1 MNMAAERARI
11 VRIAADGAPIDPLT
25 HGAKAC
31 GLQELMR
38 LGLRVPSAVIVPV
51 EPAAELAAG
60 VETGMVTTVFAELA
74 DAINELT
81 AGWEGDEEHRMAVR
95 SGAAISLPG
104 AFQTLLDV
112 LPEVVPEAIAT
123 VVAST
128 RGRQVEIMVRAMG
141 VDDVPPIAVIVQRQ
155 VDATLDDYSGAGVAT
170 SRDPVTGADGMC
182 GSIAWRCRG
191 DAVMAGTI
199 AVDPIASIESRC
211 PGVAEQLRADTARL
225 EEEIGSPIEVEFVI
239 ESGELW
245 YLQLRTFGL
254 ADAAPS
260 VDAGATTAGTKVVG
274 QGRPASAGIATGEL
288 HVDPDDALDAIEA
301 GRPVV
306 IALETSSP
314 GDVTVMVR
322 ASGVLTVL
330 GSPESHAAVV
340 TRGASV
346 PAIVAVQG
354 LSINEHGIS
363 IGERTV
369 RVGEQLTVD
378 GTRGV
383 VLVADP

>member
-1 MNMAAERARI
+1 MESAAERDQI
-11 VRIAADGAPIDPLT
+11 VQISADGAPLDPLT
-25 HGAKAC
+25 HGGKAC

-38 LGLRVPSAVIVPV
+38 LGLRVPPAVIVPM
-51 EPAAELAAG
+51 EPAAEIAAG
-60 VETGMVTTVFAELA
+60 VETGVVTREFSELA
-74 DAINELT
+74 DAVDEMT
-81 AGWEGDEEHRMAVR
+81 VGWKCDEGRLAVR

-112 LPEVVPEAIAT
+112 LPVVVPEAVAA

-128 RGRQVEIMVRAMG
+128 RGLRAETIVRAMG
-141 VDDVPPIAVIVQRQ
+141 VDEVPPTAVIVQRQ
-155 VDATLDDYSGAGVAT
+155 VDTTLDDYSGAGVAT

-199 AVDPIASIESRC
+199 AVDPVTSIDSRC
-211 PGVAEQLRADTARL
+211 PDVAEQLRADTARL
-225 EEEIGSPIEVEFVI
+225 EEELGSPIEVEFAI

-260 VDAGATTAGTKVVG
+260 GGAEATTAGTKVVG
-274 QGRPASAGIATGEL
+274 QGRPASAGVATGEL

-314 GDVTVMVR
+314 GHVTVMVR

-354 LSINEHGIS
+354 LSIDEHGIS
-363 IGERTV
+363 LGEHIV

-383 VLVADP
+383 VLAADS